1 MVDGIRGESH
11 HRKQG
16 SDASRSA
23 FTMIELIFAIVII
36 AVSMLSLP
44 MIMGMDAQSQEDS
57 LAQEGIML
65 TTTKVS
71 QALTFPWDP
80 ASSSEAAGLMSA
92 SQVLDTPLPPAGLGR
107 NAADP
112 DFRIGH
118 FPAQLR
124 RRLTPPTLPRAASA
138 IGAGA
143 NSISS
148 LDGDTENIGAVGG
161 QFAYKKQWQLV
172 TAVSYVTDAAAYGGT
187 AINFD
192 FDTAAAG
199 GATNIKMVRVTAT
212 DTTPGSAG
220 NQVVLTSYSSNIGEA
235 EFYKR
240 RY

>member
-1 MVDGIRGESH
+1 MVNRTKKECCY
-11 HRKQG
+11 RKQI

-36 AVSMLSLP
+36 AISMLALP
-44 MIMGMDAQSQEDS
+44 MIMTVDASNQEDS
-57 LAQEGIML
+57 LVQEGIML

-80 ASSSEAAGLMSA
+80 VSSSEAAGVMSA
-92 SQVLDTPLPPAGLGR
+92 SQVLDTPVPPAGLER
-107 NAADP
+107 SAVA

-118 FPAQLR
+118 FQAQLR
-124 RRLTPPTLPRAASA
+124 RRLTPPTAPRAASA

-148 LDGDTENIGAVGG
+148 LDGDSEPVGVAGG
-161 QFAYKKQWQLV
+161 QFGYKKQWRLD
-172 TAVSYVTDAAAYGGT
+172 TSVSYVTDVAAYAGT
-187 AINFD
+187 AINFAYN
-192 FDTAAAG
+192 TAATG
-199 GATNIKMVRVTAT
+199 PSNIKMVQVTAT
-212 DTTPGSAG
+212 DITPGSAG
-220 NQVVLTSYSSNIGEA
+220 NIVRLTSYSSNIGEA